1 VSVGGYGFDEAE
13 VDGEADDHDDAVE
26 GEEHHRPEVGPP
38 ETAPEVR
45 IVLLHFVGHFRSKKL
60 LFPVKKLFYFLFLLF
75 FRLFSNNHHR
85 ASEFLGSLAMHA
97 PGRLLSHTCIQ

>member
-45 IVLLHFVGHFRSKKL
+45 IVLLHFVGHFWSKKTL
-60 LFPVKKLFYFLFLLF
+60 LSGQKTFLFFIIF
-75 FRLFSNNHHR
+75 FVCFQIIITGPQNS
-85 ASEFLGSLAMHA
+85 
-97 PGRLLSHTCIQ
+97 